1 MKVLIIT
8 DLAVETGRGA
18 VSRFAHVLP
27 ALSLQAEVVVVGLG
41 GADELCSEAVK
52 RSGVHFHQLPFALD
66 GWRVLHLPVLVG
78 RIAEIVRRERPD
90 LVVLYW
96 EIWDLMHALGRILG
110 DVPFLYMPHSMP
122 FLDSM
127 RRPSSSFALDFA
139 RRLASERRGYAV
151 RHMVARVHQVRILRT
166 LPRIVINETIGLYL
180 ERYFPDA
187 PTVRALP
194 GYAVDLPAIRAAV
207 SGEKHYDVAF
217 MAKLT
222 AGKGLFELLRAVRR
236 LRDRRPEIRVVVI
249 GSFEDEP
256 TRVRFLALR
265 EHAGLTGT
273 VELAGW
279 LTGPEKFRV
288 LGSARVFCCPT
299 ISNDTFSQCLLEAMA
314 CGLPA
319 VCYDMPF
326 VRAVYGDTR
335 AVCAV
340 PFKDRAAMAQALDE
354 LLTQADGG
362 SASVEFAKRYA
373 SWSAVAAAEIQA
385 YVTFLGLPR
394 GAGASIPS

>member
-1 MKVLIIT
+1 MKVLIVT

-27 ALSLQAEVVVVGLG
+27 ELSARAEVVVAGLG
-41 GADELCSEAVK
+41 EADELCRDAVK
-52 RSGVHFHQLPFALD
+52 RSGVHFRQLPFAVD
-66 GWRVLHLPVLVG
+66 GWRVLHPQALAG

-96 EIWDLMHALGRILG
+96 EIWDLMHALTRVLR

-122 FLDSM
+122 FLDAM
-127 RRPSSSFALDFA
+127 GRPSSSFAIDFV

-151 RHMVARVHQVRILRT
+151 RHMVTHVHQAGILRT
-166 LPRIVINETIGLYL
+166 LPRIVINETIDLYL
-180 ERYFPDA
+180 ERYFPEA

-207 SGEKHYDVAF
+207 SSEKHYDVAF

-222 AGKGLFELLRAVRR
+222 AGKGAFELLGAVRR
-236 LRDRRPEIRVVVI
+236 LRDRRPGIRVVVI

-256 TRVRFLALR
+256 TRRRFLALR
-265 EHAGLTGT
+265 GHAGLTDT

-279 LTGPEKFRV
+279 LTGPGKYRV

-335 AVCAV
+335 AVRRA

-354 LLTQADGG
+354 LLAQADGG
-362 SASVEFAKRYA
+362 SAPVEFAKRYA
-373 SWSAVAAAEIQA
+373 SWSAVAAAEIRAYQA
-385 YVTFLGLPR
+385 YLGLP
-394 GAGASIPS
+394 S